1 MAIVGGLSHSAL
13 ARLSKTISCLPSE
26 SQKDVQMSFDAVS
39 TCVRVH
45 VQTSRDALTVVCGS
59 ARDLKNEGTRK

>member
-1 MAIVGGLSHSAL
+1 M
-13 ARLSKTISCLPSE
+13 RE
-26 SQKDVQMSFDAVS
+26 RERVQMSFDAVS